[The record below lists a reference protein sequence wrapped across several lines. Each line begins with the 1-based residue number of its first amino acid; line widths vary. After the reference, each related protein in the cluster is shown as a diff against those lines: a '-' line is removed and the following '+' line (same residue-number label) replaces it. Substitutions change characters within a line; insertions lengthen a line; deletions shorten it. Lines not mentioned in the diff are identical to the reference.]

1 MKLRSSRI
9 KIVVELAQREEEK
22 AASLFQQARDEL
34 ETEHQR
40 LRELEEYYTGYQDY
54 FGGGQASVRASD
66 LQKSRLFLQQ
76 LADAISNQQQHILRV
91 ESAVDQRR
99 SAWHICHLKH
109 KSLLDLSKR
118 YRDEES
124 LVLNKKEQ
132 KLLDEWFNQISARKE

>member
-9 KIVVELAQREEEK
+9 KIVVELAQREEEN
-22 AASLFQQARDEL
+22 AASLFQKAQQEL
-34 ETEHQR
+34 ETEHRR

-54 FGGGQASVRASD
+54 FGGSQASIRASD

-76 LADAISNQQQHILRV
+76 LADAITNQQQHITRV
-91 ESAVDQRR
+91 ESAVNQRR

-109 KSLLDLSKR
+109 KSLVELTER
-118 YRDEES
+118 YRNEES

-132 KLLDEWFNQISARKE
+132 KLLDEWFNQISARK